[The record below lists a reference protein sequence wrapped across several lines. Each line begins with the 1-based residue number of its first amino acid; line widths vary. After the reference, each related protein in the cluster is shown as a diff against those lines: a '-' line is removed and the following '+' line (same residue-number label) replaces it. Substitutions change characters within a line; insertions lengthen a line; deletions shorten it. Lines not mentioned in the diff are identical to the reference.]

1 MNPPMSEPTSG
12 TSPAEASGDDVDF
25 SLDLGFEETRPPEPE
40 TQPLRALVINP
51 EPTERLYLRARLAL
65 ANLPLMDEAA
75 TAAEARGRMA
85 ATPTPYHLA
94 IVDLAQTD
102 MDGWALVA
110 ELQALQPTAPHIIVT
125 SLQPAWKLKRQAR
138 KAGVLGYLCKPY
150 DPTHVLELLQKV

>member
-1 MNPPMSEPTSG
+1 MSEPTPG
-12 TSPAEASGDDVDF
+12 TSPAEAPDADVDF

-40 TQPLRALVINP
+40 APPPRALVINP

-65 ANLPLMDEAA
+65 ANLTLMDEAA
-75 TAAEARGRMA
+75 TAAEARGRLA
-85 ATPTPYHLA
+85 DARTPYHLA

-102 MDGWALVA
+102 VDGWALVA
-110 ELQALQPTAPHIIVT
+110 ELQALQPAAPHIIVT

-150 DPTHVLELLQKV
+150 DPAHVFDLLQKV